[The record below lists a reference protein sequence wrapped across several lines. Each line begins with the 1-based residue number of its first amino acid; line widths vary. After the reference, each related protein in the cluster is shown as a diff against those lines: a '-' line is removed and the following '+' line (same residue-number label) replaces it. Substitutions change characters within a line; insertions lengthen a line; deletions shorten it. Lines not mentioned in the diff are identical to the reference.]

1 MAFLLDIN
9 RNSPFLPFNETNSK
23 IIAQLKSNYRYFP
36 FWFRFRVKLQRVL
49 LLSLSEEHISKDSM
63 LFYTISNPPS
73 FFYSLPSL
81 SLFLLS
87 LLPLLLTRR
96 SQTCSD
102 SSTGTI
108 SSADDLS
115 WNVWLFFVA
124 QLLHGAGAAP
134 LFTLGVTF
142 IDENVSK
149 KMSSVYLGTV

>member
-9 RNSPFLPFNETNSK
+9 RNSPFLPFNGTNSK

-49 LLSLSEEHISKDSM
+49 LLSLSRSIFRKILCCSIQFQIHP
-63 LFYTISNPPS
+63 LFFIPS
-73 FFYSLPSL
+73 PL

-87 LLPLLLTRR
+87 LLPWLLTRR